1 MSLQWELEF
10 EVSWRPR
17 QVVYIR
23 IKADISALTYPN
35 KGQPLCYPA
44 SPGGG
49 AGGGDGG
56 GRKSELREKREYKG
70 LKMTGKRGGSPQSSH
85 LSPSPAEE
93 APVSRGGE
101 PQHEICCLVK
111 VLDLD
116 PVSDP
121 KSLSCKSVE
130 SNPRLSVAPSLKG

>member
-44 SPGGG
+44 SAGGG
-49 AGGGDGG
+49 AGGGDR
-56 GRKSELREKREYKG
+56 GRKEERAERKEGVQRVEDDRKEGRVS
-70 LKMTGKRGGSPQSSH
+70 TGQSSFPQSSR
-85 LSPSPAEE
+85 
-93 APVSRGGE
+93 RGT
-101 PQHEICCLVK
+101 
-111 VLDLD
+111 
-116 PVSDP
+116 S
-121 KSLSCKSVE
+121 
-130 SNPRLSVAPSLKG
+130 